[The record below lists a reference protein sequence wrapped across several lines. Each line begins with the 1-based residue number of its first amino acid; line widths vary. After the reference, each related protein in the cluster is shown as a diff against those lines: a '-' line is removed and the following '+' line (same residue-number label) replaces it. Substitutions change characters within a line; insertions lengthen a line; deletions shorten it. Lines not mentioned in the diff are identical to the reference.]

1 MATISAL
8 YCHIPFCHTICPFC
22 AFAVHGN
29 RPGLHRGYLDA
40 LKAEIAQ
47 AGQTHQGARQRID
60 SLYIGGGTPSTLSL
74 SDVAGI
80 LDFLAARFPFASD
93 IEIAFEVNP
102 EDAKPDYLKGL
113 RRAGINRI
121 SLGLQSLDDS
131 TLSILRRNHNGET
144 GRGAMAALREGVSA
158 KNNNYNVD
166 LMFGIPGAPEEPFQ
180 NDLEALAALMPPH
193 ISLYGLDVEPGTLF
207 SRDPAV
213 QDWMAAHGPAQAE
226 QYIRASHFLTGLG
239 YRHYEVSNFCLPGR
253 EGRQN
258 LAVWSGQNY
267 LGFGTGAHSCVD
279 GVRWRNHRHL
289 RAYLRAVEDGG
300 GAQDFREELS
310 VRQMA
315 NEALMLALR
324 QDTGLHIRN
333 WEERWQIPCCGRRM
347 AIAEQLVKEGRA
359 SWSEGRLAL
368 TPEGFL
374 VADEA
379 TAHLMVD

>member
-29 RPGLHRGYLDA
+29 RPGLHRSYLDA
-40 LKAEIAQ
+40 LKAEIVQ
-47 AGQTHQGARQRID
+47 AAQTHQGPRQRID
-60 SLYIGGGTPSTLSL
+60 SLYIGGGTPSTLAL

-80 LDFLAARFPFASD
+80 LDLLAARFPFTPD
-93 IEIAFEVNP
+93 IEIAFEINP

-113 RRAGINRI
+113 RKAGINRI

-131 TLSILRRNHNGET
+131 TLNILRRNHDGET
-144 GRGAMAALREGVSA
+144 GRRAVEALREHGPA
-158 KNNNYNVD
+158 MDNNYNID
-166 LMFGIPGAPEEPFQ
+166 LMFGIPGAPEGAFQ
-180 NDLEALAALMPPH
+180 IDLEALAALAPPH

-207 SRDPAV
+207 SRNSFV
-213 QDWMAAHGPAQAE
+213 RKWMADHGATQAG
-226 QYIRASHFLTGLG
+226 QYIQASDYLAGLG

-258 LAVWSGQNY
+258 LAVWAGRNY

-279 GVRWRNHRHL
+279 GVRWWNHRHL
-289 RAYLRAVEDGG
+289 RAYLRAMEDGG
-300 GAQDFREELS
+300 GPQDFREELS
-310 VRQMA
+310 VKQLA

-324 QDTGLHIRN
+324 QDGGLDISA
-333 WEERWQIPCCGRRM
+333 WEERWQFPWCDRRK

-359 SWSEGRLAL
+359 NWKEGRLAL
-368 TPEGFL
+368 TPAGFL

-379 TAHLMVD
+379 TAHLMVE